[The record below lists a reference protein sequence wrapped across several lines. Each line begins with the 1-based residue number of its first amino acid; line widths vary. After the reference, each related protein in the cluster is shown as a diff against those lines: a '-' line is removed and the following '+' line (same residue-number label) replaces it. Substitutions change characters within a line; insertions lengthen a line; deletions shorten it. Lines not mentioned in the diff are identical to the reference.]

1 MELYDWNQLPAE
13 RMNPLVVRKA
23 VHTRHMTIARLY
35 IRKGA
40 VVPEHSH
47 VNEQVSS
54 VERGALKFFID
65 GGETMVHSGE
75 VLVIPPH
82 MPHKVE
88 ATEDTDVTDIF
99 SPVREDWIRGDD
111 AYLRR

>member
-1 MELYDWNQLPAE
+1 MQLYDWSRIPAE
-13 RMNPLVVRKA
+13 PLNQLVVRKV
-23 VHTRHMTIARLY
+23 VHTRNMTIARLY
-35 IRKGA
+35 IQKGA

-54 VERGALKFFID
+54 VERGALKFFIN
-65 GGETMVHSGE
+65 GGQTMVRAGE
-75 VLVIPPH
+75 SLVIPPH

-88 ATEDTDVTDIF
+88 AMEDTDVTDIF
-99 SPVREDWIRGDD
+99 SPVREDWLRGDD

>member
-13 RMNPLVVRKA
+13 RMNPLVVRK
-23 VHTRHMTIARLY
+23 VLHTQHMTIARLN

-65 GGETMVHSGE
+65 GGETLVHAGE
-75 VLVIPPH
+75 TLVIPPH

-88 ATEDTDVTDIF
+88 AIEDTDVTDIF